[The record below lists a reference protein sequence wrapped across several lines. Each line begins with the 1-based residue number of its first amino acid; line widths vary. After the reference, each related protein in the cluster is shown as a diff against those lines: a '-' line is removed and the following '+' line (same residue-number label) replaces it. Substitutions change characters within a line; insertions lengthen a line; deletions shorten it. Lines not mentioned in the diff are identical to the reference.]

1 VDGIVL
7 ACAGLERLGFSP
19 TRIESSFE
27 GAQFF
32 LEILSREVFLPA
44 VVRESLLSKSALM
57 IKHKSPSRV
66 GSDRE
71 TLLCLQAER
80 EFLSRLHSD
89 CNFPVGVNATI
100 SNGR

>member
-1 VDGIVL
+1 LRKLAENEWDGIVL

-32 LEILSREVFLPA
+32 LEILSAKFFYQR

-57 IKHKSPSRV
+57 IKAQKPFSSR
-66 GSDRE
+66 
-71 TLLCLQAER
+71 
-80 EFLSRLHSD
+80 
-89 CNFPVGVNATI
+89 
-100 SNGR
+100 